1 VLILAKDAGLT
12 DELPNINA
20 YLERLEARPA
30 RQRATAI
37 GT

>member
-1 VLILAKDAGLT
+1 LIIAKNAGLT
-12 DELPNINA
+12 DELPNVNT

-37 GT
+37 GA

>member
-1 VLILAKDAGLT
+1 VLIFAKSAGLT
-12 DELPNINA
+12 DELPSIEA
-20 YLERLEARPA
+20 YIERLEARSA